1 MFQVVLGAPQRLLK
15 EGRQSRKLVLVVVFV
30 ALLLD
35 NMLLTVVVPIV
46 PTFLYAT
53 EFKDIN
59 SSLLRGPS
67 VSSQQALT
75 SPAFST
81 TFSFF

>member
-35 NMLLTVVVPIV
+35 NMLLTVVGTCGAFVLWV
-46 PTFLYAT
+46 C
-53 EFKDIN
+53 
-59 SSLLRGPS
+59 LLWVTAGSMDP
-67 VSSQQALT
+67 V
-75 SPAFST
+75 
-81 TFSFF
+81 